1 MVENISVIS
10 MDILVVL
17 GYIHRIH
24 AATGSEIFSLPA
36 QVPSLI
42 LSLHKQGGKQV
53 DIAKIQNIHIRLNR
67 FRFRVP
73 RSSISPSHLTSVTT
87 PAEVLAAVRQDGR
100 ALRHAAAALKEDR
113 EVAPRLQ
120 QRAMAVCLQ
129 PPKSSFHQAL
139 RIRPLRCRS

>member
-17 GYIHRIH
+17 GYIH

-87 PAEVLAAVRQDGR
+87 PAEVLAAVRQDAC
-100 ALRHAAAALKEDR
+100 ALRYAAAAFREDG
-113 EVAPRLQ
+113 ELASRLQ
-120 QRAMAVCLQ
+120 QRAICRVPSTSQ
-129 PPKSSFHQAL
+129 
-139 RIRPLRCRS
+139 IRR

>member
-1 MVENISVIS
+1 

-87 PAEVLAAVRQDGR
+87 PAEVLAAVRQKGL
-100 ALRHAAAALKEDR
+100 ALEFAAEALQGDR
-113 EVAPRLQ
+113 EIASWLRQ
-120 QRAMAVCLQ
+120 FAVQ
-129 PPKSSFHQAL
+129 NMFFHPSRKATWA
-139 RIRPLRCRS
+139 

>member
-1 MVENISVIS
+1 MISI
-10 MDILVVL
+10 DILVAL
-17 GYIHRIH
+17 GYIH
-24 AATGSEIFSLPA
+24 ATTGSEIFSLPA

-73 RSSISPSHLTSVTT
+73 RSSISPSHLTSVIT

-100 ALRHAAAALKEDR
+100 ALRHAAVALKEDR

-129 PPKSSFHQAL
+129 PPRFDGEKINVFIFT
-139 RIRPLRCRS
+139 RIHGC